1 MAMSDLQLTLDQFA
15 GHLLNVL
22 VTSPVGGG
30 QIQEMNG
37 GIEWK
42 ECGFICPF
50 KITILNQTIG

>member
-1 MAMSDLQLTLDQFA
+1 MAMSDLQLTPDQFA

-37 GIEWK
+37 GIDWNE
-42 ECGFICPF
+42 
-50 KITILNQTIG
+50 